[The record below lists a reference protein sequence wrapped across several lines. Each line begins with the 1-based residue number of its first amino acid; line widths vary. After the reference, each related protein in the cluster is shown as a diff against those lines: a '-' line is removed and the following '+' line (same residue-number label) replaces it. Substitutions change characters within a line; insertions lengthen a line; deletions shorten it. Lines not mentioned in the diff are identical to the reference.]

1 MGCARQAHA
10 LGVWHLSYL
19 DPSCARTVIC
29 PIEQWGAPL
38 TCWGVCAQVQP
49 AMARDLFPA
58 GFVSC
63 WGELEGGMQ
72 EALVRSLEAALASP
86 TIPPDIVTTLLNLA
100 EFMEHDEKSLPLDTR
115 TLGALAEKC
124 HAFAKAL
131 HYKELEY
138 HQTPGAA
145 VEALISINNHLRQPE
160 AAIGILTKAQQDLHM
175 ELKES
180 WYEKLQRWEEALEA
194 YERKYAASAL
204 ASPAHLEAT
213 LGRMRCLAALAEW
226 EQLGRLCRGEW
237 RRVEP
242 HVRRDMAA
250 LAAHAAWHLGEWDE
264 MAQYVGAMATTD
276 SPDTSSGAFLSA
288 VLSVRRGDYGVAKA
302 CVERARELL
311 GAELAALVGESYER
325 AYGDMVRVQQLT
337 ELEETV
343 DYSLALV
350 LAQGALPCHPM
361 CCTYPHRASVSCTCH
376 VVAGP
381 LRACPTLRSLE
392 DQSMCGYRW
401 DAAHDDVC
409 YNGTWR
415 LPELSV

>member
-1 MGCARQAHA
+1 MLRSWSS
-10 LGVWHLSYL
+10 LG
-19 DPSCARTVIC
+19 A
-29 PIEQWGAPL
+29 
-38 TCWGVCAQVQP
+38 CAQVQP

-194 YERKYAASAL
+194 YERKYAASPL

-213 LGRMRCLAALAEW
+213 LGRMRCAARHRHKTARKITSSAECPRSRIW
-226 EQLGRLCRGEW
+226 RLCCGE
-237 RRVEP
+237 RYAHPGTMPLQKHARMCE
-242 HVRRDMAA
+242 DSA
-250 LAAHAAWHLGEWDE
+250 LNNGEAR
-264 MAQYVGAMATTD
+264 AQVPGGAGGVGAA
-276 SPDTSSGAFLSA
+276 GAA
-288 VLSVRRGDYGVAKA
+288 VPRGVAPRGA
-302 CVERARELL
+302 ARAARHGRARR
-311 GAELAALVGESYER
+311 ARRLAPGRV
-325 AYGDMVRVQQLT
+325 VRCWT
-337 ELEETV
+337 T
-343 DYSLALV
+343 
-350 LAQGALPCHPM
+350 
-361 CCTYPHRASVSCTCH
+361 
-376 VVAGP
+376 
-381 LRACPTLRSLE
+381 PTNR
-392 DQSMCGYRW
+392 
-401 DAAHDDVC
+401 
-409 YNGTWR
+409 
-415 LPELSV
+415 